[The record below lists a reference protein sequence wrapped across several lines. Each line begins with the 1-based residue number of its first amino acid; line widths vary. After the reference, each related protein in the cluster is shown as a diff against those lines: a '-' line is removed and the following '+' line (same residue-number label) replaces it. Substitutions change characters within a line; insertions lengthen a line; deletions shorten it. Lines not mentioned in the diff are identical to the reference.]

1 MTARQLRTKYLKFF
15 EEKEHSPFPSAPLVP
30 YDVMGRIDESLLF
43 TGAGMVQFKPFFRG
57 LAKPPHP
64 RLTTSQKCVR
74 TGDIETVGDLSHL
87 TFFEMLGNFSFGDY
101 FKQEAIK
108 FSWEFLTG
116 SNWLALDPKRLSFT
130 VFQDDDEA
138 YDAWAECLRTVG
150 IEPANRIF
158 RLGEETNYWPAG
170 AFSSGPPGP
179 CGPNSEMFYWTD
191 ANSLPPSGTYTV
203 DDYLNDESQG
213 RWLEVWNDVFI
224 QFEWQGQLRDPQS
237 PALGYEKS
245 GMPELPFRSIDTGMG
260 LERTS
265 CVLGGKQSVY
275 DIDVFEPIFEKIQS
289 LSGLKYGAALPTDT
303 AMRVVAD
310 HIRTACFCIA
320 DGILPKNDGRGYV
333 LRRLIR
339 RAVLKGQRVLG
350 FKKPFF
356 HQVYAGVV
364 DAMGEH
370 YTELVDNRGLIEETL
385 QNEEALFRRTLD
397 AGVTRLSSEL
407 ERIGTGGKLDG
418 AYAFN
423 LYHTYGFPKE
433 VTQELCEEAA
443 IEFDTNGFDR
453 ALDEARRES
462 QEGSDIDTVYGNVAI
477 HFEFA
482 EKQTPTSTEFVGYG
496 TPRCEAIVQ
505 GALPELLEN
514 GLCTG
519 RVALAL
525 DKTPFYAESGGQV
538 SDTGRIVG
546 ENFEFR
552 VVDLVKQS
560 GVYVHLCEP
569 VRLLHPAPLL
579 NMPADEATNVLL
591 HQVFNH
597 RVLAEIDLP
606 SRLSTMRNHTATHI
620 MQAVLRNKLGTH
632 VTQAGSLVSPEHL
645 RFDFT
650 HSKALEP
657 EELAEIEYMVN
668 DQILRNMPVTTYVDM
683 PIAEARA
690 KGAMALFG
698 EKYGD
703 RVRMVEIGEFSREL
717 CGGTHV
723 SATGEIGMLK
733 IIGESS
739 VGSGVRRIEAIT
751 GAELLNWMW
760 KTDSTLKGASSIL
773 KTTPKEL
780 VPAIERVLD
789 QVREERKKREKLMQQ
804 GAGAAEATSVS
815 VGSVTLSIQKMTTGE
830 AKDAQLVADRLTDS
844 KPNVVAVVALV
855 TEEGKVT
862 FVAKIGNDALAAGV
876 HAGNLV
882 REIAKVAGGGGG
894 GKADFATAGG
904 RDANKVD
911 DALAIAASTIQ
922 GMLS

>member
-1 MTARQLRTKYLKFF
+1 MTARQLRAKYLKFF

-30 YDVMGRIDESLLF
+30 FDVTGRIDESLLF

-57 LAKPPHP
+57 LVQPPHP

-74 TGDIETVGDLSHL
+74 TGDIEEVGDLTHL

-101 FKQEAIK
+101 FKQEAIRY
-108 FSWEFLTG
+108 SWEFLTG

-130 VFQDDDEA
+130 IFLDDDEA
-138 YDAWAECLRTVG
+138 FEAWAGCLSSVG
-150 IEPANRIF
+150 IDPETRIF

-170 AFSSGPPGP
+170 AFSNGPPGP
-179 CGPNSEMFYWTD
+179 CGPNSEMFYWTND
-191 ANSLPPSGTYTV
+191 QVPPPTGPYTAS
-203 DDYLNDESQG
+203 DYLNDEAQSN
-213 RWLEVWNDVFI
+213 WLEVWNDVFI
-224 QFEWQGQLRDPQS
+224 QYEWQGQLRDPQS
-237 PALGYEKS
+237 PAQGYEKT

-265 CVLGGKQSVY
+265 CVLGGKRSVY
-275 DIDVFEPIFEKIQS
+275 DIDVFEPIFDRIQT
-289 LSGLKYGAALPTDT
+289 LCWYKYGSDRVVDT

-385 QNEEALFRRTLD
+385 QNEETLFRRTLD
-397 AGVTRLSSEL
+397 AGVTRLTNEL
-407 ERIGTGGKLDG
+407 DRIGRGGRLDG

-443 IEFDTNGFDR
+443 IEFDSNGFDT
-453 ALDEARRES
+453 ALGEARRES
-462 QEGSDIDTVYGNVAI
+462 QEGSEIDTVYGSVAAQFSFDGD
-477 HFEFA
+477 H
-482 EKQTPTSTEFVGYG
+482 TPTATEFVGYS
-496 TPRCEAIVQ
+496 TPRCEAIVH

-525 DKTPFYAESGGQV
+525 DRTPFYAESGGQV
-538 SDTGRIVG
+538 SDVGRILG
-546 ENFEFR
+546 ENFEFK
-552 VVDLVKQS
+552 VVDLVKQA

-569 VRLLHPAPLL
+569 VRMQHPAPLL
-579 NMPADEATNVLL
+579 NMPAAEATNVLL

-597 RVLAEIDLP
+597 RVIGEIDLP

-650 HSKALEP
+650 HSKALEG
-657 EELAEIEYMVN
+657 EELAEIEYMIN
-668 DQILRNMPVTTYVDM
+668 DQILRNMPVTTHVDM
-683 PIAEARA
+683 PIDEARA
-690 KGAMALFG
+690 RGAMALFG

-703 RVRMVEIGEFSREL
+703 RVRMVEIGDFSREL

-723 SATGEIGMLK
+723 GNTGEIGMLK
-733 IIGESS
+733 VVGESS

-760 KTDSTLKGASSIL
+760 RSESTLKSASSML

-780 VPAIERVLD
+780 LPAIERVLD

-804 GAGAAEATSVS
+804 GAGAAESTSTEI
-815 VGSVTLSIQKMTTGE
+815 GPVTLSIQKLASGE
-830 AKDAQLVADRLTDS
+830 AKDAQMVADRLTDS
-844 KPNVVAVVALV
+844 KPGVVAVVALV
-855 TEEGKVT
+855 SEEGKVT
-862 FVAKIGNDALAAGV
+862 FVAKVGSEALSKGV

-904 RDANKVD
+904 RDAKKVD
-911 DALAIAASTIQ
+911 AALAVAAPTVE
-922 GMLS
+922 GRVK